1 MAFNTAVV
9 PHFEMK
15 IDFDDSEISTTF
27 RLILLQIWNE
37 SVYITTVK
45 SELEDVIK
53 PDHLR
58 R

>member
-1 MAFNTAVV
+1 MTFNTAVV

-37 SVYITTVK
+37 SIYITTVK

-53 PDHLR
+53 PEHLR